1 MKTKS
6 IEKNQNNKIIGLLF
20 FGVLMGALDISIV
33 GPAIPMIEKT
43 LHITSRESGFIFSSY
58 VLLNLVG
65 ISLFA
70 RLSDKYGRRNIY
82 IIAISLFALGS
93 VIVSF
98 INDFNWLIVGR
109 AIQGFGASGIFPVAS
124 ALVGDLFPVEKRGRI
139 LGLIGAV
146 FGLAFLLGPFIAGFL
161 LSYFSWNF
169 LFIINLP
176 IAAVLIF
183 YSFKIL
189 PKQSVFKTIKIDWK
203 GIITLGIALTAFTY
217 GMNSIKGNTL
227 SSVFQLS
234 VLIPFII
241 AILAFVF
248 LIVSE
253 KYIEYP
259 IIKLSFFKNSQILIA
274 GILAVVTGLIQ
285 ACFVFIPKFVIHE
298 FQVEAS
304 MASFMLTPFV
314 FATAIGSPIFGR
326 MIDKFGVKWIIMIGL
341 SLLSVGFYFLSQ
353 VNGII
358 GFYYVSGVLIGLG
371 LSILSGSSLRYIL
384 LNNTSVEDRST
395 SQGLITIFTSIGQIT
410 GSALIGILL
419 TTTTN
424 GFHWNFIGIALIT
437 FGMILV
443 SLKLKKR

>member
-1 MKTKS
+1 METNS
-6 IEKNQNNKIIGLLF
+6 IEKKQNNKVIGLLF

-43 LHITSRESGFIFSSY
+43 LQITSRESGLIFSSY
-58 VLLNLVG
+58 VLFNLIG

-70 RLSDKYGRRNIY
+70 RLSDKFGRRNIY
-82 IIAISLFALGS
+82 VIALSIFALGS
-93 VIVSF
+93 LIVSF
-98 INDFNWLIVGR
+98 IHDINWLIVGR

-161 LSYFSWNF
+161 LRYFSWNF

-176 IAAVLIF
+176 IAAVLIY

-189 PKQSVFKTIKIDWK
+189 PSKSVIKNIKIDWK
-203 GIITLGIALTAFTY
+203 GIIALGIALAAFTF
-217 GMNSIKGNTL
+217 GMNSINGYDL
-227 SSVFQLS
+227 SSFIQLS
-234 VLIPFII
+234 VIIPFMI
-241 AILAFVF
+241 AILAFVYI
-248 LIVSE
+248 IVSE
-253 KYIEYP
+253 KHIEYP

-298 FQVEAS
+298 FQVEPS
-304 MASFMLTPFV
+304 TASFMLTPFV
-314 FATAIGSPIFGR
+314 LATAVGSPVFGR
-326 MIDKFGVKWIIMIGL
+326 MIDKYGVKIIIIIGL
-341 SLLSVGFYFLSQ
+341 SLLTAGFYMLSQ
-353 VNGII
+353 VHGNL
-358 GFYYVSGVLIGLG
+358 GFYYTSGALVGLG

-384 LNNTSVEDRST
+384 LNNTSAEDRST

-419 TTTTN
+419 TSSLN
-424 GFHWNFIGIALIT
+424 GFHWNFIGIATIT
-437 FGMILV
+437 SMMLFI
-443 SLKLKKR
+443 SLKLKNR